1 MSKKQAES
9 QFTSTTAEI
18 GGGYC
23 ARKNHIGMY

>member
-1 MSKKQAES
+1 MPKKPDTKSSECA
-9 QFTSTTAEI
+9 TREI